1 MREVVWPLVV
11 LDGQR
16 LRDVARTLA
25 VDLATAEVVVG
36 LREARIP
43 PPWATNAPA

>member
-25 VDLATAEVVVG
+25 VDLATAEVVG

-43 PPWATNAPA
+43 PPWATNPPA